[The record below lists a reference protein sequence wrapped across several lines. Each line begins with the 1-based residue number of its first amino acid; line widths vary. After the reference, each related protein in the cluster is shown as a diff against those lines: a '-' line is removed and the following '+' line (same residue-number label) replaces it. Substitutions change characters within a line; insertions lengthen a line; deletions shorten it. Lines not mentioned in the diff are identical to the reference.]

1 MIYTSAVCAYLS
13 QAATPVLS
21 IPAGKQL
28 LYFARV
34 VASSSVSFRE
44 NSIKYKVA
52 LKIVCARHQLY
63 ASPASN
69 RFGIRL
75 AQSAV
80 KRKSILR

>member
-34 VASSSVSFRE
+34 VAFFVS
-44 NSIKYKVA
+44 K
-52 LKIVCARHQLY
+52 L
-63 ASPASN
+63 P
-69 RFGIRL
+69 
-75 AQSAV
+75 
-80 KRKSILR
+80 RKLD